1 MFNDFLCS
9 IHPYGVMLTREP
21 VNSYFCIIAGL
32 LKPLVCGEVT
42 MSGKVGLAALKIFLK
57 ILGGNVE

>member
-1 MFNDFLCS
+1 
-9 IHPYGVMLTREP
+9 MLTREP

-57 ILGGNVE
+57 ILGGNLE

>member
-9 IHPYGVMLTREP
+9 IHPYRVLLTKEP
-21 VNSYFCIIAGL
+21 VNSYFCIIAVL

-42 MSGKVGLAALKIFLK
+42 MSGKVGLAALKNFLK
-57 ILGGNVE
+57 ISGGNVK